1 MSDSRR
7 ETFDSPPK
15 AFGVTL
21 LEWEAKSKAQE
32 NSQTVHQA
40 PNPVLSSHMKTN
52 ALFAGSNILMAAAIA
67 LGAATQS
74 SSPKPANS
82 SSQTH
87 TSQPWVPL
95 IPPQN
100 VAPGSNEKTSVRN
113 QSAGTLRVATNLV
126 VLRVVVRD
134 TQGKP
139 VEGLQKTDFKLF
151 DQGKE
156 QTITRFEAQSSVELA
171 TSSALISTLERTET
185 AMSLPAFPG
194 KFLALYFDDLN
205 TSEVELAYGRE
216 AADHYLSAN
225 LHPQDRVAIFTSGQM
240 LSDFTSDLKQIRQA
254 LSQVHASARTA
265 HQGRLNCPNLS
276 DYQALLITQNPNN
289 QSIDAWKLAL
299 DEANQCSA
307 SASPP
312 PSTQSGSQ
320 GASGR
325 GGSGAPGVS
334 GGSGPG
340 GNPGQQIATGQILQL
355 AWNIVNQADLQARSN
370 LHQID
375 QVVRYISQMPGQ
387 RTLILVSP
395 GFLSAS
401 ERPQLDRITDYA
413 LRLQV
418 VISSLDPKG
427 LVSSPRLSD
436 ASERYMPS
444 GDILASANTVDTG
457 RELYASNVLAE
468 IADGTGGEYYHD
480 NNNLEA
486 EFAALGGSPAYYLLA
501 FSPTDIEPNGKFHHL
516 RVTLSPEHK
525 GYTIQTRLG
534 YFAPANEKEAE
545 AEAKE
550 REVADTENQLQEQ
563 VREAI
568 LSDTEIGQF
577 PVRLDV
583 RVTRGQGNTRD
594 LLLSSHLDASSLP
607 FRKDAEH
614 NLNTVMFYFAV
625 FDSNRNLLYGQARQ
639 VKVDAVEAQMPG
651 LLDAGINAGVIF
663 QLKPGNY
670 RIREVVTELE
680 ERHMA
685 AQSRNVEIAAH
696 EKEETAALFPWDP
709 PEVDAPVPSLSSTPA
724 CSLPDVLKLAG
735 QRAEELVSNLQDFDA
750 REQVSLE
757 QSDALGARSMAIE
770 ASFDY
775 QVDFTKQSASLG
787 VQEFRSPLA
796 STDARLVGL
805 VGDTGVPALA
815 LIFHPELQTD
825 YEMRCE
831 GMGQWNHQPAWVV
844 HFRQISGKRPR
855 TAAIPTPT
863 KAYPVSLK
871 GRAWIAVDSGQVM
884 HLETNLVKGISF
896 LEAQSADPV
905 FVRSNSVSVDYAPV
919 KFQSK
924 NVELWLPASVLTFT
938 DYGSHRMTVKH
949 IFSDFRLFSVQTQ
962 QVIEKPKDR

>member
-1 MSDSRR
+1 
-7 ETFDSPPK
+7 
-15 AFGVTL
+15 
-21 LEWEAKSKAQE
+21 
-32 NSQTVHQA
+32 
-40 PNPVLSSHMKTN
+40 
-52 ALFAGSNILMAAAIA
+52 
-67 LGAATQS
+67 
-74 SSPKPANS
+74 
-82 SSQTH
+82 
-87 TSQPWVPL
+87 
-95 IPPQN
+95 
-100 VAPGSNEKTSVRN
+100 
-113 QSAGTLRVATNLV
+113 VATNLV

-139 VEGLQKTDFKLF
+139 VEGLQRTDFKLF
-151 DQGKE
+151 DQGQE

-171 TSSALISTLERTET
+171 TSSALNSTLERTET
-185 AMSLPAFPG
+185 GISLPAFPG
-194 KFLALYFDDLN
+194 KFLALYFDDLH
-205 TSEVELAYGRE
+205 TSEAELAYARE
-216 AADHYLSAN
+216 AAHHYLSAN
-225 LHPQDRVAIFTSGQM
+225 LHPQDRVAIFTSGQR

-254 LSQVHASARTA
+254 LSQVHASARAA
-265 HQGRLNCPNLS
+265 HQGGLNCPNLS

-299 DEANQCSA
+299 DEAKQCSA
-307 SASPP
+307 PASPP
-312 PSTQSGSQ
+312 SPTQSVSQ
-320 GASGR
+320 GAPGR
-325 GGSGAPGVS
+325 GGSGAPGMS
-334 GGSGPG
+334 GSSGPG
-340 GNPGQQIATGQILQL
+340 GNPQQIATGQILQL
-355 AWNIVNQADLQARSN
+355 AWSIVNQADLQARSN
-370 LHQID
+370 LRQID

-401 ERPQLDRITDYA
+401 EQAQLDRITDYA

-427 LVSSPRLSD
+427 LVTSLRLAD

-444 GDILASANTVDTG
+444 GDKLVSANTVDTG

-468 IADGTGGEYYHD
+468 MADGTGGEYFHD

-486 EFAALGGSPAYYLLA
+486 GFAALGGSPPYYLLA
-501 FSPTDIEPNGKFHHL
+501 FSPTDIEPNGKFHRL

-525 GYTIQTRLG
+525 GYTIQSRLG

-550 REVADTENQLQEQ
+550 REAADTENQLQEQ

-568 LSDTEIGQF
+568 LSDADVEQF

-583 RVTRGQGNTRD
+583 RVMKGQGDTHD
-594 LLLSSHLDASSLP
+594 LQVSSHLDVSSFF
-607 FRKDAEH
+607 FRKDADH
-614 NLNTVMFYFAV
+614 SLNTVMFYFAV
-625 FDSNRNLLYGQARQ
+625 FDSNRLLYGQARQ
-639 VKVDAVEAQMPG
+639 VKVDAVEAQMPA
-651 LLDAGINAGVIF
+651 LLEGGINARAVF

-680 ERHMA
+680 EGHMA
-685 AQSRNVEIAAH
+685 AQSRNVEISAH

-709 PEVDAPVPSLSSTPA
+709 PKVDAPIPSLSSTPS

-735 QRAEELVSNLQDFDA
+735 QRAEELVSNLQNFDA
-750 REQVSLE
+750 REQVRLE
-757 QSDALGARSMAIE
+757 QSDALGAKSKAIE

-775 QVDFTKQSASLG
+775 QVDFTRLSASLR

-796 STDARLVGL
+796 GTDAQLIGF

-831 GMGQWNHQPAWVV
+831 GMGQWNNRPAWVV
-844 HFRQISGKRPR
+844 HFRQMSEKRPR

-884 HLETNLVKGISF
+884 HLETNLVKGIAF
-896 LEAQSADPV
+896 LEAESPNPV
-905 FVRSNSVSVDYAPV
+905 FVRSNSVSVDYVPV
-919 KFQSK
+919 KFQLN

-938 DYGSHRMTVKH
+938 DYGNRRMTVQH
-949 IFSDFRLFSVQTQ
+949 IFSDFKLFSVQTQ
-962 QVIEKPKDR
+962 QMIEKPKNP